1 MKAFAKII
9 SYVFQP
15 LLMPSLVFYTM
26 LYYLGNSSNLTD
38 SGKWTVVSLI
48 FFTTCLIPMVTVIMF
63 RITKVIKDLHMKD
76 RRDRFIPFV
85 FITIFYLVVAVMI
98 MNQDW
103 MNDMMQLAFTAMTAV
118 VVITNFITFK
128 WKISA
133 HAAGVAGWLGFA
145 VAFSVQYPGTSELFV
160 PIIFIILING
170 LVYWSRLYLNAHRP
184 LELWAG
190 AFLGFSVCYGAISY
204 FL

>member
-26 LYYLGNSSNLTD
+26 LYHLGNSSNLTD

-76 RRDRFIPFV
+76 RKDRFIPFV

-145 VAFSVQYPGTSELFV
+145 VAFSVQYPGTSTLFV
-160 PIIFIILING
+160 PIIVIILING

-190 AFLGFSVCYGAISY
+190 AFLGFSVCYSAISY